1 MDNLLGSRLT
11 MKTKSLGLSVRDF
24 LNWVD
29 WWEKTYPMRAA
40 PSHRLESRIA
50 VQGETGL
57 NFSMLPDHDYL
68 RPAASA
74 FLAAKISLHQGE
86 LYPSNLEPKQPF
98 TALLHTA
105 REE

>member
-1 MDNLLGSRLT
+1 

-40 PSHRLESRIA
+40 PFHRLESRIA
-50 VQGETGL
+50 VQGETRL
-57 NFSMLPDHDYL
+57 NSSLLPDHDYL

-74 FLAAKISLHQGE
+74 FLAAKISLHQGG